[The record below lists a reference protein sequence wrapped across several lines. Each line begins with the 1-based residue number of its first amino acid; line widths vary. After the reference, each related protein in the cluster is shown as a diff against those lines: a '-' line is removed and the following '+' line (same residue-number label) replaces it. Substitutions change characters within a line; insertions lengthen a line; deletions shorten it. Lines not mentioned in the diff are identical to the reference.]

1 MRHAFSLHVVRSAQE
16 QNSSAEEPRQR
27 YRKDSMSIKVIALCA
42 KPEDPKAFL
51 EHYYAVHVPMVRKIP
66 HLQQMSVREITSS
79 PLGNAPYFLMNEM
92 TYADQNSFEEAMKSP
107 ENKAVG
113 EDAQSFAKGLLTL
126 LIMHET
132 ETL

>member
-1 MRHAFSLHVVRSAQE
+1 
-16 QNSSAEEPRQR
+16 
-27 YRKDSMSIKVIALCA
+27 MSIKVVALCA
-42 KPEDPKAFL
+42 KPENPEAFL
-51 EHYYAVHVPMVRKIP
+51 KHYYETHVPMVRKIP

-79 PLGNAPYFLMNEM
+79 PLGDSPYFLMNEM
-92 TYADQNSFEEAMKSP
+92 TYADQVSFEDAMRSP

-126 LIMHET
+126 LIIHET